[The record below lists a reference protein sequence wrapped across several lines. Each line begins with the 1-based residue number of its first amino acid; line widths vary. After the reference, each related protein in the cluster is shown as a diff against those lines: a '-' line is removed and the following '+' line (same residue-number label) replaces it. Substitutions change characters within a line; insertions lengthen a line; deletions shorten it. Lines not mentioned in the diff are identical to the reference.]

1 MADLALDRLVPA
13 GWAGDPDE
21 PFQPCAKY
29 FEAMDTLVYLEED
42 VAYRADRVDPFL
54 TLLWHPDK
62 AEAIGVKLKGFRYL
76 FECLQEV
83 AEGLGRKLEEDH
95 FLPLIAALEMAMT
108 AGLGAVITADA
119 EKERMAER
127 KAKYEKA
134 RSLVKRAQATIDP
147 RELAKATS

>member
-1 MADLALDRLVPA
+1 MADLALDRLVA
-13 GWAGDPDE
+13 ASAIGNLDKLFE
-21 PFQPCAKY
+21 PCAKY
-29 FEAMDTLVYLEED
+29 FEAMDTLIYLEED

-62 AEAIGVKLKGFRYL
+62 NEAIGVKLKGFRYL

-83 AEGLGRKLEEDH
+83 AEGLGRKLDESQ

-119 EKERMAER
+119 EKDRMAER
-127 KAKYEKA
+127 RAKYEQA